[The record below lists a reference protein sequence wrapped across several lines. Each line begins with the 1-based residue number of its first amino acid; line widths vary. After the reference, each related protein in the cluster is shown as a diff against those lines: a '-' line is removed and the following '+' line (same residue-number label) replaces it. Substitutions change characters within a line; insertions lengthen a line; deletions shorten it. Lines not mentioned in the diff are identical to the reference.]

1 MNKFIRIIRNKYY
14 LTLIIFFI
22 WMLFIDRNDFISQYS
37 YRSTL
42 RQLEK
47 DKLYYQEEISKVKAD
62 LDELSTNQ
70 SKLEKFAREKYL
82 MKKDNEDIFIIVRDK
97 E

>member
-1 MNKFIRIIRNKYY
+1 MNKFFGIIRNKYY
-14 LTLIIFFI
+14 LTLIVFFI
-22 WMLFIDRNDFISQYS
+22 WMLFLDRNDFISQYS

-47 DKLYYQEEISKVKAD
+47 DKLYYMEEIEKVKAD

-70 SKLEKFAREKYL
+70 VKLEKFAREKYL
-82 MKKDNEDIFIIVRDK
+82 MKRDNEDIFVIVRED
-97 E
+97 